1 MAGAK
6 VIKQLLI
13 ERGMSVKDLAE
24 KMEILPQSMSNKL
37 FRNTFTAEELL
48 KISQILDC
56 ELIIETKNTNKRFI
70 IED

>member
-56 ELIIETKNTNKRFI
+56 ELIIETKNKQAVYY
-70 IED
+70 

>member
-13 ERGMSVKDLAE
+13 EKGMTVKELAD

-48 KISQILDC
+48 KISKILGC
-56 ELIIETKNTNKRFI
+56 ELVIQTEDTKKRFI

>member
-48 KISQILDC
+48 KISKILDC
-56 ELIIETKNTNKRFI
+56 DLIIETKTSQKRFI
-70 IED
+70 VED

>member
-13 ERGMSVKDLAE
+13 EKGMTVKELAD

-48 KISQILDC
+48 RISKILGC
-56 ELIIETKNTNKRFI
+56 ELIIQTEDTKKRFI
-70 IED
+70 VED